1 MLTHS
6 NTVYKINSTNCE
18 TSYVG
23 QAGRL
28 LKTRINEHRSR
39 INRNSSQHSVITEHR
54 VNTGHD
60 FNWNGVKIVDEEK
73 SLNKRLVSVMIFIY
87 KQKQSL
93 NLQRDMKL
101 LDLLWSSFKVLIL
114 PLLCFSVNLLF
125 FYMHTYYYSLKYCHI
140 LTVNFKLYYFLIF
153 DCTSVELLYHMIN
166 SYMINS

>member
-6 NTVYKINSTNCE
+6 NTVYKINSANCE

-101 LDLLWSSFKVLIL
+101 LDLL
-114 PLLCFSVNLLF
+114 
-125 FYMHTYYYSLKYCHI
+125 
-140 LTVNFKLYYFLIF
+140 
-153 DCTSVELLYHMIN
+153 
-166 SYMINS
+166 